1 MYGGTKLHS
10 LCLKGE
16 ILTTVT
22 CVLLEVVRLLR
33 SCMSFKVSTGRPLD
47 VPAAVKLHCAYSQL
61 DELEVRLSWMCND
74 SS

>member
-1 MYGGTKLHS
+1 MS
-10 LCLKGE
+10 L
-16 ILTTVT
+16 
-22 CVLLEVVRLLR
+22 
-33 SCMSFKVSTGRPLD
+33 KVSTGRPLD

>member
-22 CVLLEVVRLLR
+22 CVLLEVVWL
-33 SCMSFKVSTGRPLD
+33 
-47 VPAAVKLHCAYSQL
+47 
-61 DELEVRLSWMCND
+61 
-74 SS
+74 